1 MSRDGKQQLRNEIT
15 NIYNIGLKNKIKR
28 LQPYVVYRYGNVM
41 FQNHLDFVDFYFMNE
56 RCHLFLNSK
65 DGTFY
70 IEGYHTVS
78 LDYHTMSLLRKHL
91 KSLKKLVLYMV

>member
-1 MSRDGKQQLRNEIT
+1 MSRDEKQQLRNEIT

-41 FQNHLDFVDFYFMNE
+41 FQNHLDFVDFYFVNE
-56 RCHLFLNSK
+56 RCHLLLNSK

-70 IEGYHTVS
+70 KYYFFEDYHTV
-78 LDYHTMSLLRKHL
+78 SLLRKHL

>member
-1 MSRDGKQQLRNEIT
+1 MSRDGKQQLRNDIT

-56 RCHLFLNSK
+56 HCHLFLNSK

-70 IEGYHTVS
+70 IKDYHTV
-78 LDYHTMSLLRKHL
+78 SLLRKHL
-91 KSLKKLVLYMV
+91 KSLKKLVLDMV

>member
-1 MSRDGKQQLRNEIT
+1 MSRDEKQQLENEIT

-28 LQPYVVYRYGNVM
+28 LQLYAVYRYGNVM
-41 FQNHLDFVDFYFMNE
+41 FQNHLDFVDFYFINE
-56 RCHLFLNSK
+56 RCHLLLTSE

-70 IEGYHTVS
+70 IE
-78 LDYHTMSLLRKHL
+78 DYHGVSLLRKHL

>member
-41 FQNHLDFVDFYFMNE
+41 FQNHRRLH
-56 RCHLFLNSK
+56 HLRLF
-65 DGTFY
+65 
-70 IEGYHTVS
+70 H
-78 LDYHTMSLLRKHL
+78 R
-91 KSLKKLVLYMV
+91 